1 MKPEGVRHDFRSMA
15 HSWRSMAQILT
26 VRHATPKG
34 VIPWRITL

>member
-1 MKPEGVRHDFRSMA
+1 MA
-15 HSWRSMAQILT
+15 HSWRTMAQIFA